1 MDFRAVATFVAVVD
15 TGQFQE
21 AAIDLGIS
29 QQAVSKRIAG
39 LETAY
44 GTQLFRR
51 TPHGAELTATG
62 RDLLPHAREILLACR
77 RAEAALRPPTRPLR
91 VDVIATRVGS
101 AALLQRFHRAHP
113 TVRLDVLTLR
123 GDAALR
129 AVADGEIDAALLAVA
144 TPTLP
149 EAVLAR
155 RVYDEPLQ
163 LLVGAEHPLAER
175 HSIRMA
181 ELREVP
187 LWMPGVVPGTEWDAY
202 YRDLTADFALDIDRA
217 GPNFGMEHLLDTI
230 GDDPRIAT
238 LIGVDT
244 RIDAASRRNLRRIE
258 LTDPTPCYPWSVC
271 VRADDPHPDA
281 ATLLAHLARDRPA
294 EPADRWLPPWSPAE
308 HDLPTL
314 PHQV

>member
-39 LETAY
+39 LEAAY

-62 RDLLPHAREILLACR
+62 RELLPHAREILLACH

-113 TVRLDVLTLR
+113 AVELDVVTLR
-123 GDAALR
+123 GDAAVP

-144 TPTLP
+144 SPVLP
-149 EAVLAR
+149 DAVVAH

-175 HSIRMA
+175 PSIRMA
-181 ELREVP
+181 ELRTVR
-187 LWMPGVVPGTEWDAY
+187 LWMPGLATGTEWDAY
-202 YRDLTADFALDIDRA
+202 YRDLTADFDLDIDRA

-230 GDDPRIAT
+230 GGDPRTAT
-238 LIGVDT
+238 LISLDT
-244 RIDAASRRNLRRIE
+244 RIEAASRRNLRRIE
-258 LTDPTPCYPWSVC
+258 LIDPTPCYPWSVC
-271 VRADDPHPDA
+271 VRTDDTHPA
-281 ATLLAHLARDRPA
+281 VPTLLAHFATGRPV
-294 EPADRWLPPWSPAE
+294 EPADRWLPPWARADAS
-308 HDLPTL
+308 LPTGPL
-314 PHQV
+314 